1 MTAVQMN
8 TLNSQI
14 WRDMGIISENE
25 GMMIR
30 VAKYLRKVV
39 KEMTADPSLMTKEQF
54 YARLDEAK
62 KGKTYQM
69 LPGEDLTAYLKR
81 QGYDI

>member
-39 KEMTADPSLMTKEQF
+39 KEMTADPSLML
-54 YARLDEAK
+54 RL
-62 KGKTYQM
+62 
-69 LPGEDLTAYLKR
+69 PP
-81 QGYDI
+81 

>member
-30 VAKYLRKVV
+30 VAKYLRKVRH
-39 KEMTADPSLMTKEQF
+39 TKCF
-54 YARLDEAK
+54 PAK
-62 KGKTYQM
+62 T
-69 LPGEDLTAYLKR
+69 
-81 QGYDI
+81 